1 MITDEE
7 RKSIINEAVEKA
19 LLLLP
24 EIVGNLIMNQAN
36 HLRLN
41 KKFYDQYPDFASK
54 KDVVASVVEMIER
67 ESPGTDYA
75 EILKRAVPV
84 VKERMRMTS
93 ALNMTDVSRPSRNL
107 KLAQSN
113 NGEL

>member
-7 RKSIINEAVEKA
+7 RKSIVNEAVEKA

-36 HLRLN
+36 HIRLN

-54 KDVVASVVEMIER
+54 KDVVASVIEMIER

-75 EILKRAVPV
+75 KVLEKAVPAI
-84 VKERMRMTS
+84 KERIRTTS
-93 ALNMTDVSRPSRNL
+93 PLNMTDASRPSR
-107 KLAQSN
+107 KLHLASN